1 MKKIT
6 DYFKRENTRANGNNV
21 KIHPEDLYILMFDGG
36 SRGNPGISGAGF
48 VIYKNDTEILAG
60 CEPLGHATN
69 NFAEYRALELG
80 LDCAINKG
88 ITNLIIKGDSQL
100 VLNQVTN
107 KWRVKSIM
115 LTELYQNIRV
125 KLNKLDKYCVEHV
138 RRNFNK
144 RADELAN
151 MAMDGKQCLLCSPE
165 F

>member
-6 DYFKRENTRANGNNV
+6 DYFNRENTRANGNNV
-21 KIHPEDLYILMFDGG
+21 KIHPEDVYILMFDGG

-107 KWRVKSIM
+107 KWIDYQVLTRQNETLTSHFISFVKPSASMFCDKCRKNGKM
-115 LTELYQNIRV
+115 LQA
-125 KLNKLDKYCVEHV
+125 
-138 RRNFNK
+138 F
-144 RADELAN
+144 
-151 MAMDGKQCLLCSPE
+151 
-165 F
+165 